1 MNQKERAVTNE
12 GKGPSSRENSPSQTK
27 QLHWDTIYRLKGEQ
41 ELSWHEDDPA
51 TSLTLIR
58 EVATPHPRII
68 DVGGGSSVLA
78 GRLVAEGAQVVA
90 VLDISEIALEK
101 AKERIGE
108 GLDRIRWIVSDV
120 TSMPDIG
127 QFDIWHDRAAFHF
140 LTRPEDRKNYLALVE
155 RTLLVGGHL
164 IVSTFSPDGPER
176 CSGLP
181 VERYNAKTLADEFG
195 KNFALI
201 RELNEIHMTPWG
213 NPRHFT
219 YAVLKRV

>member
-1 MNQKERAVTNE
+1 MLKREIRNNE
-12 GKGPSSRENSPSQTK
+12 GTNPAQEPTSQMM
-27 QLHWDTIYRLKGEQ
+27 QRHWDTVYRLKGEH

-51 TSLTLIR
+51 TSVALIR
-58 EVATPHPRII
+58 EVASPHARII

-78 GRLVAEGAQVVA
+78 GRLLTDGAQVVA

-108 GLDRIRWIVSDV
+108 GCDRIRWIVSDV

-127 QFDIWHDRAAFHF
+127 QFDIWHDRAVFHF

-181 VERYNAKTLADEFG
+181 VERYNAKKLADEFG

-213 NPRHFT
+213 NPQHFT